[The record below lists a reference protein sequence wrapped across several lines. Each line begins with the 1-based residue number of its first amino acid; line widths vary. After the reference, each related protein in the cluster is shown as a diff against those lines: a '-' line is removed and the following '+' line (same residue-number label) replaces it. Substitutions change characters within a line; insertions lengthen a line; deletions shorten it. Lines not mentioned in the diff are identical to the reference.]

1 MTDDSTGQVPQA
13 APAGN
18 SGNSGTSGN
27 AGNSD
32 EVAAKNKARVEIS
45 VPPRVQ
51 PETPA
56 RPESSGPAQSAAQ
69 TGASAEG
76 QSAGNPITAPAN
88 EPLNSPINQDQAQP
102 ARSPQAQP
110 AANQFATPPSQG
122 EPVNF
127 VAFGTENA
135 TFDDD
140 GNVSEENA
148 FVADANSGK
157 SDIEFAGSVSNGG
170 DSKADDEIEKGL
182 AQIDPLTVHPRISSC
197 VLALV
202 LALLCFA
209 SAAAIYWFGVHTL
222 EGQSFDEIV
231 WQSFKTS
238 APSWIIAVSHVFNRG
253 VVIVVVSLTI
263 AVLAFIIAAVR
274 KRWWLVGQMAVF
286 GAVAY
291 GAAWLKR
298 LLPRPMI
305 IRVLSSH
312 ENSAPSG
319 HTLLAVGSVLVLLV
333 AVPRVW
339 RALVALLGSAYSILV
354 AASVI
359 VGRWHRPSDVLMSLL
374 IGGGL
379 MLLAL
384 VFTRKSG
391 MDSPGS
397 RMSSAGIQIIGSIM
411 ITFGVV
417 SCAYAGYMLWQI
429 YPGLEMMAVWAK
441 NGACALTMAAILG
454 VGCLMFGLTLA
465 MRQLTASP
473 LTRLGLVGAPPAP
486 PQE

>member
-1 MTDDSTGQVPQA
+1 MTDDSIGQKVPADDSQEPAPRNQA
-13 APAGN
+13 
-18 SGNSGTSGN
+18 
-27 AGNSD
+27 
-32 EVAAKNKARVEIS
+32 KIEIP
-45 VPPRVQ
+45 VPPRAQVETPLPSQNASQTPATPQ
-51 PETPA
+51 PEPSA
-56 RPESSGPAQSAAQ
+56 REQSDGDPRVSAVNEPFNGALNKAQSVNAFV
-69 TGASAEG
+69 ASQEA
-76 QSAGNPITAPAN
+76 SSSPK
-88 EPLNSPINQDQAQP
+88 EP
-102 ARSPQAQP
+102 
-110 AANQFATPPSQG
+110 

-127 VAFGTENA
+127 VAFGEQNTAFEG
-135 TFDDD
+135 D
-140 GNVSEENA
+140 GDVSA
-148 FVADANSGK
+148 SSALIADAHSGK
-157 SDIEFAGSVSNGG
+157 PDIDFAGTISNK
-170 DSKADDEIEKGL
+170 DAAKDEEEIEKGL
-182 AQIDPLTVHPRISSC
+182 AQVDPLTVHPRVSSC
-197 VLALV
+197 ILAVVLALI
-202 LALLCFA
+202 CFA
-209 SAAAIYWFGVHTL
+209 SAAGIYWFGVHTL

-231 WQSFKTS
+231 WQSFNTS
-238 APSWIIAVSHVFNRG
+238 APGWIIAVSHVLNRG
-253 VVIVVVSLTI
+253 VVIVVVSLAI
-263 AVLAFIIAAVR
+263 AVVAFIIAAVR

-286 GAVAY
+286 GVVTY

-305 IRVLSSH
+305 MRVMSTH

-384 VFTRKSG
+384 AFTRKSG

-397 RMSSAGIQIIGSIM
+397 RMSSASIQIVGSIM

-429 YPGLEMMAVWAK
+429 YPGLDMMAAWAK

-454 VGCLMFGLTLA
+454 VGCLMFGLALA
-465 MRQLTASP
+465 VRQLTASP